1 MDRDTVSRFKTIAD
15 VDAQIDS
22 VLNDSPILITS
33 KLSNFEL
40 PFFNASPA
48 LRRLLVLKELYRL
61 HDTVDRTY
69 TELARLNRSRTA
81 TPSDLEDFKKA
92 FQEIVKITTNRY
104 PAFRL
109 VLDQARH
116 FLDLGCA
123 PGGFATWLL
132 QNTLMH
138 GVGITLPPSASIPG
152 ISVQGSLQSL
162 APRFSVYEEDV
173 CSIARGQSTS
183 INWDTTEHIP
193 PAGFDLV
200 IANAAIML
208 AEGAVPRTKKIDLVY
223 AQLLVAL
230 EHIAAGGTLVLSL
243 WMRPFDWVIDI
254 IAILRDSF
262 DSVYAVKPR
271 YQAKTSFAY
280 IVCQSYKANADVKHL
295 HLDHIRA
302 IICYFNR
309 TAIGDVD
316 TIALPHPSEAVAGQA
331 ILTYVVELFTPVW
344 ERQYDAIRSNYDR
357 VLQGHGSGACPRV
370 HPNQR
375 SESTLARIGN
385 KNPQMPAAR
394 STADH
399 SSDWRSRSAQRDVT
413 QRQEEK
419 NIGYKKLFNTP
430 KGASDRQWR

>member
-1 MDRDTVSRFKTIAD
+1 MDRNTVSRFKTIAD
-15 VDAQIDS
+15 VDAQIDR

-33 KLSNFEL
+33 KLTNFEL

-48 LRRLLVLKELYRL
+48 LRRLLVLKELYGL

-69 TELARLNRSRTA
+69 AELARLYRSRTTA
-81 TPSDLEDFKKA
+81 PSDLEDFKKA
-92 FQEIVKITTNRY
+92 FQEIVKITTHRY
-104 PAFRL
+104 PAFRR

-152 ISVQGSLQSL
+152 ISVQGSLQSF
-162 APRFSVYEEDV
+162 AHRFSLYEEDV
-173 CSIARGQSTS
+173 SLIARGQSTS
-183 INWDTTEHIP
+183 INWDTEHIP

-200 IANAAIML
+200 IANAVIML
-208 AEGAVPRTKKIDLVY
+208 AEGAVPQTIKIGLVY

-243 WMRPFDWVIDI
+243 WMRPFNWVVNI

-280 IVCQSYKANADVKHL
+280 MVCQGYKVIADDKHL
-295 HLDHIRA
+295 HLDHLRETIRHLD
-302 IICYFNR
+302 N

-316 TIALPHPSEAVAGQA
+316 TTALPHLSEAVLGQA
-331 ILTYVVELFTPVW
+331 ILTYVLDVFTPAW
-344 ERQYDAIRSNYDR
+344 ERQYDAIRSNYDG
-357 VLQGHGSGACPRV
+357 VLQGHGSGTCPRV
-370 HPNQR
+370 HFDQR
-375 SESTLARIGN
+375 AESTPAPIGHR
-385 KNPQMPAAR
+385 NPQTPAVR
-394 STADH
+394 SNADH
-399 SSDWRSRSAQRDVT
+399 SSDWRSRSTQHDVAQH
-413 QRQEEK
+413 QQEK
-419 NIGYKKLFNTP
+419 NAGYKKLFHTP